1 MSLGVLATAAAAA
14 LSVTAGLTHAAH
26 PGPDPTASCSWR
38 GSAQRLVD
46 SLTGV
51 TDARAESLL
60 SALTQLGIRPGDPSP
75 DGCRSRE
82 STANGGGGRS
92 PGPGP
97 SMVPP
102 DTTVVFEADYETGDL
117 SEWDTC
123 QNREV
128 NGSCSSYRGGD
139 SASVISGDVVGR
151 LGQQIGRAGEQV
163 GRVAR
168 FVVGPGDVPDF
179 GGGERSEVAAHSEA
193 ALTREGDERWYEFS
207 LRFAEDFPN
216 PVEGDWF
223 IVMQWHSG
231 SGSPPLAIEISPEG
245 TVDIAGDGVD
255 HERQTIGPVRPG
267 EWVDYTLRAGFS
279 QDPAQGFV
287 EAWENGVQTVERYAR
302 ATMSSDENYLKMG
315 IYRGNADSST
325 AEVWIDGPRV
335 SAPSA
340 GSSSGGSASS
350 EATSDS
356 SGSDDSS
363 RDDSSRSSSTATS
376 GAAGSGTD
384 IDRTQER

>member
-1 MSLGVLATAAAAA
+1 MGPGVITATAAAA
-14 LSVTAGLTHAAH
+14 LSLSAGLAPAAE
-26 PGPDPTASCSWR
+26 PGAGSCAWR
-38 GSAQRLVD
+38 HSALRLAD

-60 SALTQLGIRPGDPSP
+60 SALTRLGIRPGDSAP
-75 DGCRSRE
+75 DGCQPADSTRDGGDRPTGSE
-82 STANGGGGRS
+82 SS
-92 PGPGP
+92 VVP
-97 SMVPP
+97 S
-102 DTTVVFEADYETGDL
+102 DTTVVWEADYESGDL

-128 NGSCSSYRGGD
+128 NESCSNYRGGD
-139 SASVISGDVVGR
+139 SASVVSGDVVGQ
-151 LGQQIGRAGEQV
+151 LGQRVGQVGQEVGRAGEQV

-207 LRFAEDFPN
+207 LRFPEDFQN
-216 PVEGDWF
+216 PVDGDWF

-255 HERQTIGPVRPG
+255 HDRQSIGPVRPG
-267 EWVDYTLRAGFS
+267 EWVDYTLHAGFS
-279 QDPAQGFV
+279 QDASQGFV
-287 EAWENGVQTVERYAR
+287 EAWENGVQTVERYSR

-340 GSSSGGSASS
+340 GSP
-350 EATSDS
+350 S
-356 SGSDDSS
+356 SGSPSN
-363 RDDSSRSSSTATS
+363 
-376 GAAGSGTD
+376 GSPASPEADG
-384 IDRTQER
+384 